1 MLEQQDIVRK
11 RQEQQMQAMLEAQQQ
26 MMQSQFS
33 SPVAVPQVSILVLA
47 SQLNGKSDYDS
58 LIHFVKEIHHISTCP
73 HFPSY
78 SQHQYKEE

>member
-26 MMQSQFS
+26 MMQSQFN
-33 SPVAVPQVSILVLA
+33 SPIAVPQVSISVLA

-58 LIHFVKEIHHISTCP
+58 LIPCVK
-73 HFPSY
+73 
-78 SQHQYKEE
+78 